1 MSMRVLP
8 FVLAAL
14 LGVAAAGLVACGGS
28 ASDRR
33 DLIPE
38 RSADR
43 LKSALSDVRS
53 AVDDGN
59 CEAAARAV
67 SRARGILVNLP
78 SAVDDRLVARLR
90 RGLDNLDQVA
100 PRECEQQDTQTQTQ
114 ETTTTTAPETTPE
127 ETATTE
133 TTPTDT
139 DTTPTDTTTTETAP
153 PDTTT
158 TEPPPAE
165 TTTAAPETPVD
176 PSGGTT
182 TP

>member
-14 LGVAAAGLVACGGS
+14 LGVAAAGLVACGSSG
-28 ASDRR
+28 SDRQE
-33 DLIPE
+33 LIPE

-53 AVDDGN
+53 AVADGN
-59 CEAAARAV
+59 CDQARRAV
-67 SRARGILVNLP
+67 SRARGVLVNLP
-78 SAVDDRLVARLR
+78 SAVNDDLVTRLR
-90 RGLDNLDQVA
+90 QGLDNLEQVA
-100 PRECEQQDTQTQTQ
+100 PRECEQQDTQTETQ

-127 ETATTE
+127 ETTT
-133 TTPTDT
+133 T
-139 DTTPTDTTTTETAP
+139 DTTPSETTPPDTTTTAP
-153 PDTTT
+153 PDTTPT
-158 TEPPPAE
+158 DEAPPPDTTPAE
-165 TTTAAPETPVD
+165 PAD

>member
-1 MSMRVLP
+1 MSMRVMP

-14 LGVAAAGLVACGGS
+14 LGVAAAGLVACGSSGG
-28 ASDRR
+28 DRR
-33 DLIPE
+33 DLIPV

-53 AVDDGN
+53 AVEDGE
-59 CEAAARAV
+59 CDKARRAI

-78 SAVDDRLVARLR
+78 SAVDDDLVTRLR
-90 RGLDNLDQVA
+90 QGLDNLEDVA
-100 PRECEQQDTQTQTQ
+100 PRECEQSTQTQTQ
-114 ETTTTTAPETTPE
+114 DTTTTTAPETTPE
-127 ETATTE
+127 
-133 TTPTDT
+133 
-139 DTTPTDTTTTETAP
+139 DTTPTDTAPPDTTTTDTAPPDTTTTDTAP

-158 TEPPPAE
+158 TEPPA
-165 TTTAAPETPVD
+165 D